1 MITRLFCACFALV
14 AIAASMHAQDMVV
27 SEYFNSPI
35 QAGEW
40 TEIIVVGDDISLVG
54 RHVADFNGGQLVRQG
69 GVTFRDV
76 PLWRHVRAGT
86 IIIITHVDIPGGTQP
101 DTSAA
106 DGYIEL
112 SRNDG
117 RFFDQY
123 GTNGLNINQES
134 DLVVILAADDSHI
147 HLLGHAATPGPG
159 YIDAP
164 APKVQSDSGNLSTDR
179 AVSVVGRT
187 IRAYDARI
195 SRDSTAI
202 TPLGTRGL
210 PNLMDAP
217 RSIQGRRNVN
227 HWFWRETREPQWS
240 PAPSIT
246 IPSQTAA
253 VHTIEWTPVVDT
265 YAHDGTTGYLI
276 LRDTLNFASFPTDG
290 IRDGAIYTSGMR
302 VGSAL
307 VLAVRPTSAGN
318 RFSDSLNLVCGQN
331 YTYRVY
337 GYRYASD
344 QRIPLAQ
351 QADTTARGRQYTE
364 RLFAQSAAV
373 TKANPVKPTIAASR
387 TQICPGDTASL
398 STTSVGPRYEW
409 TVNGQPVPV
418 GGTTKIVV
426 FEVGT
431 YRLRVVA
438 DGGCFADSDPVT
450 ISALPASTID
460 INPSGIQTICEGDTL
475 VLKALTPATT
485 YQWLKDGQI
494 IVGATGTTFTARQ
507 SGDYFIRSQSAQ
519 GCPATSAVV
528 RIRIP
533 NIVYSFAAPLLDFG
547 KLGSCASSTSK
558 TIDVINNGS
567 ESITISDVTFTPGFS
582 LISPAPGFVLL
593 AGARQTL
600 TVLFSPSAVGITNGV
615 ATFSTLPCNVQNT
628 VALRGE
634 RTQALA
640 SIDRAAVDFGVFAA
654 CNVTPTIR
662 PDSIFRVTNNGTT
675 DITVTAPIV
684 KPPFYLGGANAV
696 DTLTPGS
703 FVDYRVQYSPLGP
716 ERDSSVVSEIRF
728 PYSASTCRDT
738 LRATLKAAA
747 YRPALTIAENTIDVG
762 TLLTCATRVDT
773 FITVTNNTLVDATL
787 EPSSDLTFDIP
798 DAPLTIEA
806 GISRSVRVSFNAPTT
821 PAPFTTT
828 VNLRVLPCGDLTPLT
843 ITGNVV
849 APAPSFSQQVFD
861 FGIIKTCDTA
871 RSRTQVLRMYM
882 RNAPAS
888 VTTVD
893 LSPPFSTTL
902 SPGSTFS
909 DSVDVLIAF
918 TPLALGTHVDTLRV
932 VLGPCGNA
940 IELVLFGTSENPAST
955 TTISNMNFGMLSSGQ
970 SVSERVIV
978 RNSGTVDITVQPLQN
993 VVAPFSIVSST
1004 PVLPATIRPGDS
1016 AVVVVQYTYS
1026 GPSRDDRISIV
1037 MRTTG
1042 ACPSTTTI
1050 PIIGATTANG
1060 VITGVV
1066 LAMPAN
1072 QTARPGDEVEIPIN
1086 LTSPVSLD
1094 SANVRSMHIVVSFDP
1109 TLLRALRVSDRSGL
1123 GIVGSVSET
1132 TPGRATINLTSTQP
1146 LAASQPLI
1154 ALHAKTYLGRA
1165 TQTPLRIDTV
1175 TASGLGISGQDGILT
1190 MLGSCA
1196 ADALQIALG
1205 APVTLVARYG
1215 ATSNVMVDFTTLT
1228 DEAVTIR
1235 VVDMRGIERLVAID
1249 GTVRP
1254 ATYRLILDATHLE
1267 SGPYL
1272 VVMRHGL
1279 HVRTAKFLVA
1289 P

>member
-1 MITRLFCACFALV
+1 MITRLFCACIALV

-40 TEIIVVGDDISLVG
+40 TELFVVDDNVSLVG

-76 PLWRHVRAGT
+76 PLWRRVRAGT
-86 IIIITHVDIPGGTQP
+86 IIVITHVDIPGGTQP

-159 YIDAP
+159 YTDAP

-240 PAPSIT
+240 AAPSIT
-246 IPSQTAA
+246 VPLQTAA
-253 VHTIEWTPVVDT
+253 MHTIEWTALVDT
-265 YAHDGTTGYLI
+265 YSQDGTTGYLI

-290 IRDGAIYTSGMR
+290 IRDGAIYTAGTR
-302 VGSAL
+302 IGSAL

-318 RFSDSLNLVCGQN
+318 RFSDSLNLLCGQN

-337 GYRYASD
+337 GYRYAAD
-344 QRIPLAQ
+344 ERIPLAQ

-364 RLFAQSAAV
+364 RLFAQSATV
-373 TKANPVKPTIAASR
+373 TKANPSKPTIAASR
-387 TQICPGDTASL
+387 LQICPGDTASL
-398 STTSVGPRYEW
+398 TTTSVGPRYEW
-409 TVNGQPVPV
+409 TMNGQPVPV
-418 GGTTKIVV
+418 GGTTRIVV

-438 DGGCFADSDPVT
+438 DGGCFADSDPLT
-450 ISALPASTID
+450 ISALPASTI
-460 INPSGIQTICEGDTL
+460 GISPTGTQTICAGDSV
-475 VLKALTPATT
+475 VLRALTPSAS
-485 YQWLKDGQI
+485 YQWLKDGQVI
-494 IVGATGTTFTARQ
+494 NGATGATFTALQ
-507 SGDYFIRSQSAQ
+507 AGDYFVRSQSAQ

-528 RIRIP
+528 RIRIS
-533 NIVYSFAAPLLDFG
+533 NVVYSFSTRLLDFG
-547 KLGSCASSTSK
+547 VLGSCASSTSK
-558 TIDVINNGS
+558 TIDVINDGATPL
-567 ESITISDVTFTPGFS
+567 TISDVTFTSGFS
-582 LISPAPGFVLL
+582 LVSPAPGFVLA

-600 TVLFSPSAVGITNGV
+600 TVLFSPPATGVTNGI
-615 ATFSTLPCNVQNT
+615 ATFTALPCNIQKT
-628 VALRGE
+628 VNLRGE

-640 SIDRAAVDFGVFAA
+640 SIDRASVDFGVFAA
-654 CNVTPTIR
+654 CDVTPTIR
-662 PDSIFRVTNNGTT
+662 PDSTFRVVNNGTT
-675 DITVTAPIV
+675 AITVKAPIV
-684 KPPFYLGGANAV
+684 NPPFYLLPANPSDVLA
-696 DTLTPGS
+696 PGE
-703 FVDYRVQYSPLGP
+703 FVDYRVQYSPLGT
-716 ERDSSVVSEIRF
+716 ERNRSVVADIRF
-728 PYSASTCRDT
+728 PYTSLACVDT

-747 YRPALTIAENTIDVG
+747 YRPALSFDVSTIDLG
-762 TLLTCATRVDT
+762 TLLSCSTRVDT
-773 FITVTNNTLVDATL
+773 FITVTNNTLVDATFDA
-787 EPSSDLTFDIP
+787 SSNPAVDVP
-798 DAPLTIEA
+798 DAPFTIDA
-806 GISRSVRVSFNAPTT
+806 GLSRTVRASIDVPTT
-821 PAPFTTT
+821 PGPFTITT
-828 VNLRVLPCGDLTPLT
+828 NLRVLTCGDLTPLT
-843 ITGNVV
+843 ITGTIV
-849 APAPSFSQQVFD
+849 APSASFSQQVFD
-861 FGIIKTCDTA
+861 FGNVKTCDTV
-871 RSRTQVLRMYM
+871 RSRTQVFRMYM

-909 DSVDVLIAF
+909 DSVDVQITY

-940 IELVLFGTSENPAST
+940 IELIVFGTSENPAST
-955 TTISNMNFGMLSSGQ
+955 TTISNMNFGMLVSGQ
-970 SVSERVIV
+970 SVTERVV
-978 RNSGTVDITVQPLQN
+978 VSNTGTVPITVQPLQN

-1004 PVLPATIRPGDS
+1004 PTLPANVSPGDS
-1016 AVVVVQYTYS
+1016 AVVVVQYTYA
-1026 GPSRDDRISIV
+1026 GPGRDDRISIV
-1037 MRTTG
+1037 LRTTG
-1042 ACPSTTTI
+1042 VCPTTTTI
-1050 PIIGATTANG
+1050 PIIGTTALSG

-1072 QTARPGDEVEIPIN
+1072 QTARPGEEIEIPID
-1086 LTSPVSLD
+1086 LTSSVSLD
-1094 SANVRSMHIVVSFDP
+1094 AANVRAMHIVVSFDP

-1123 GIVGSVSET
+1123 GIVGTVTET
-1132 TPGRATINLTSTQP
+1132 KPGRATIDLTSTQP
-1146 LAASQPLI
+1146 LTASQPLI

-1165 TQTPLRIDTV
+1165 NQTPLRVDSV
-1175 TASGLGISGQDGILT
+1175 SAPGIVITGQNGVLT

-1205 APVTLVARYG
+1205 APASIIARYD
-1215 ATSNVMVDFTTLT
+1215 ATSNVTVDFTTLT
-1228 DEAVTIR
+1228 DEPVTIC
-1235 VVDMRGIERLVAID
+1235 VVDIRGIERLVAID

-1254 ATYRLILDATHLE
+1254 ATYRLILDAAHLE